1 MVDCFVLLIAP
12 AAGDE
17 LQGIKRGIMELA
29 DLVVVNKAD
38 GDLAKIAGI
47 TAADYANALHLVR
60 PRTPAWQPRVVQC
73 SALEG
78 TGVADVWRTV
88 EEFRA
93 TLDGAGEL
101 AARRAGQARDWMWT
115 EIADSLLDRL
125 RADPEA
131 ARLAVELEAEVRA
144 GRLPPTAAADQ
155 VLRVFLGGSSPV

>member
-1 MVDCFVLLIAP
+1 
-12 AAGDE
+12 
-17 LQGIKRGIMELA
+17 
-29 DLVVVNKAD
+29 
-38 GDLAKIAGI
+38 
-47 TAADYANALHLVR
+47 
-60 PRTPAWQPRVVQC
+60 
-73 SALEG
+73 
-78 TGVADVWRTV
+78 VADVWRTV

-93 TLDGAGEL
+93 ALDGAGEL